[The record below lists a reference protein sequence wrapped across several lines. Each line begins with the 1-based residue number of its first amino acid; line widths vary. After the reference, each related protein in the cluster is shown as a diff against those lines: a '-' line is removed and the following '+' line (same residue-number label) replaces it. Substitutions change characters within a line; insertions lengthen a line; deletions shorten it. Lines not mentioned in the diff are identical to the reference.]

1 MAFRSLV
8 GHDLADE
15 SRFVMVE
22 NADGTITVTS
32 EEVFAA
38 AELNVQLAKLEIRAK
53 AIRADPSCGSTVA
66 EVEWAELFP
75 RIVIQSHSAPDV
87 RIQPDAIPLRHTLVL
102 AAERAARPGRQP
114 GIVVRTM
121 LVTGPAPDCVCAFLT
136 PASPIAR
143 FDAPAREVV
152 AQARQEA
159 IELQQLN
166 VGPEHILLAILR
178 RHDDVAGQALN
189 SLDVTFERVR
199 AQIAQSIAAAQP
211 LAHRPTAGAPPFTP
225 RATDVL
231 HHARA
236 EADRLGNDLV
246 APEHILLG
254 LLDDRESSVV
264 RLLRESG
271 ADAEQIR
278 TTVTRLLNPAEPD
291 SDPANG

>member
-1 MAFRSLV
+1 
-8 GHDLADE
+8 
-15 SRFVMVE
+15 MVE
-22 NADGTITVTS
+22 NADGTITVAS

-38 AELNVQLAKLEIRAK
+38 AGLNEQLAKLGIRAK

-66 EVEWAELFP
+66 EVEWAELYP
-75 RIVIQSHSAPDV
+75 RIVIQSHPAPGMT
-87 RIQPDAIPLRHTLVL
+87 IQPDAIPLRHTLVL
-102 AAERAARPGRQP
+102 AAERAVRPGRQP

-121 LVTGPAPDCVCAFLT
+121 LVSGPGQDCVGVFLR
-136 PASPIAR
+136 PPSPIAR

-159 IELQQLN
+159 IELRQLN

-178 RHDDVAGQALN
+178 RDDDVAGQALT
-189 SLDVTFERVR
+189 SLHVTFERVR
-199 AQIAQSIAAAQP
+199 GQIAQSIAGSAATRAP
-211 LAHRPTAGAPPFTP
+211 SHPAGTPPFTP

-231 HHARA
+231 HRARA

-254 LLDDRESSVV
+254 LLDDRESSAV
-264 RLLRESG
+264 RMLGESG

-278 TTVTRLLNPAEPD
+278 TAVTRLLDRAEPD
-291 SDPANG
+291 GDPANG